1 MELKYV
7 GLKPVIS
14 EHGISFKDGKEDKY
28 VYLSFAIDILIA
40 LDHNYVH
47 NVKYSHTLNEQ
58 RLAPNEILGILLKSH
73 PNLANTMDE
82 EISAYT
88 IHLDKKEEDINNQIH
103 LSEIEKQTYIANLR
117 IMRDYLIQR
126 AKNKIF
132 YLHCIDTIAQSIIHH
147 KIKELETPFNEKF
160 WHILKTIEGKL
171 SLHKVSSNLKVENLK
186 AILIINC

>member
-47 NVKYSHTLNEQ
+47 DVKYSHTVNEQ
-58 RLAPNEILGILLKSH
+58 RLAPNEILEILLKSH
-73 PNLANTMDE
+73 PNLENTMDE
-82 EISAYT
+82 EISAYM
-88 IHLDKKEEDINNQIH
+88 IHLDKKKEDINNQTH

-132 YLHCIDTIAQSIIHH
+132 YEHCIDTIAQSIIHH
-147 KIKELETPFNEKF
+147 KIKELNTPFNEKF
-160 WHILKTIEGKL
+160 WHILQTLEGKL

-186 AILIINC
+186 AILNINC

>member
-58 RLAPNEILGILLKSH
+58 RLAPNEILEILLKSH
-73 PNLANTMDE
+73 PNLENTMDE

-88 IHLDKKEEDINNQIH
+88 IHLDKKEADINNQTH

-132 YLHCIDTIAQSIIHH
+132 YEHCIDTIAQSIIHH
-147 KIKELETPFNEKF
+147 KIKELNTPFNEKF
-160 WHILKTIEGKL
+160 WHILQTIEGKL

>member
-47 NVKYSHTLNEQ
+47 DVKYSHTVNKQ
-58 RLAPNEILGILLKSH
+58 RVAPNEILEILLKSH
-73 PNLANTMDE
+73 PNLENTMDE
-82 EISAYT
+82 EISAYM
-88 IHLDKKEEDINNQIH
+88 IHLDKKEEDINNQTH

-132 YLHCIDTIAQSIIHH
+132 YIHCIDTIAQSIIHH
-147 KIKELETPFNEKF
+147 KIKELNTPFNEKF
-160 WHILKTIEGKL
+160 WHILQTLEGKL

-186 AILIINC
+186 AILNINC

>member
-47 NVKYSHTLNEQ
+47 NIKYSHTVNQQ
-58 RLAPNEILGILLKSH
+58 RLASNEILEILLKSH
-73 PNLANTMDE
+73 PNLENTMDE
-82 EISAYT
+82 EIGAYI
-88 IHLDKKEEDINNQIH
+88 IHLDKKEEDRNNQTH

-132 YLHCIDTIAQSIIHH
+132 YEHCIDTIAQSIIHH
-147 KIKELETPFNEKF
+147 KIKELDTPFNEKF
-160 WHILKTIEGKL
+160 WHILQTIEGKL
-171 SLHKVSSNLKVENLK
+171 SLHKVSSNLKVEGLK
-186 AILIINC
+186 ATLKINC

>member
-47 NVKYSHTLNEQ
+47 DVKYSHTVNEQ
-58 RLAPNEILGILLKSH
+58 RLAPNEILEILLKSH
-73 PNLANTMDE
+73 PNLENTMDE
-82 EISAYT
+82 EISAYM
-88 IHLDKKEEDINNQIH
+88 IHLDKKEEDINNQTH

-132 YLHCIDTIAQSIIHH
+132 YIHCIDTIAQSIIHH
-147 KIKELETPFNEKF
+147 KIKELNTPFNEKF
-160 WHILKTIEGKL
+160 WHILQTLEGKL

-186 AILIINC
+186 AILNINC

>member
-7 GLKPVIS
+7 GLRPVIS

-47 NVKYSHTLNEQ
+47 NVKYSHTLNEK
-58 RLAPNEILGILLKSH
+58 RLEPKEILEILLKSH
-73 PNLANTMDE
+73 PNLENTMDE
-82 EISAYT
+82 EINSYI
-88 IHLDKKEEDINNQIH
+88 IHLDKKEENINNQIH
-103 LSEIEKQTYIANLR
+103 LTEIEKQAYISNLR

-132 YLHCIDTIAQSIIHH
+132 YEHCIDTIAQSIIHH
-147 KIKELETPFNEKF
+147 KIKEVDTPFNEKF
-160 WHILKTIEGKL
+160 WHILQTIEGKL
-171 SLHKVSSNLKVENLK
+171 ALHKVSSNLKVENLK
-186 AILIINC
+186 AFLFINC

>member
-28 VYLSFAIDILIA
+28 VYLSLAIDILIA

-58 RLAPNEILGILLKSH
+58 RLAPNEILEILLKSH
-73 PNLANTMDE
+73 PNLENTMDE

-88 IHLDKKEEDINNQIH
+88 IHLDKKEEDINNQKH
-103 LSEIEKQTYIANLR
+103 LTEIEKQTYIANLR

-147 KIKELETPFNEKF
+147 KIKELDTPFNEKF
-160 WHILKTIEGKL
+160 WHILQTIEGKL

>member
-47 NVKYSHTLNEQ
+47 DVKYSHTVNEQ
-58 RLAPNEILGILLKSH
+58 RLAPNEILEILLKSH
-73 PNLANTMDE
+73 PNLENTMDE
-82 EISAYT
+82 EISAYM
-88 IHLDKKEEDINNQIH
+88 IHLDKKKEDINNQTH

-132 YLHCIDTIAQSIIHH
+132 YIHCIDTIAQSIIHH
-147 KIKELETPFNEKF
+147 KIKELNTPFNEKF
-160 WHILKTIEGKL
+160 WHILQTLEGKL

-186 AILIINC
+186 AILNINC

>member
-47 NVKYSHTLNEQ
+47 DVKYSHTVNEQ
-58 RLAPNEILGILLKSH
+58 RLAPNEILEILLKSH
-73 PNLANTMDE
+73 PNLENTMDE
-82 EISAYT
+82 EISAYM
-88 IHLDKKEEDINNQIH
+88 IHLDKKEEDINNQTH
-103 LSEIEKQTYIANLR
+103 LSEIEKQTYIANLK

-132 YLHCIDTIAQSIIHH
+132 YEHCIDTIAQSIIHH
-147 KIKELETPFNEKF
+147 KIKELDTPFNEKF
-160 WHILKTIEGKL
+160 WHILQTIEGKL
-171 SLHKVSSNLKVENLK
+171 SLHKVSSNLKVEGLK
-186 AILIINC
+186 ATLKINC

>member
-47 NVKYSHTLNEQ
+47 DVKYSHTVNEQ
-58 RLAPNEILGILLKSH
+58 RLAPNEILEILLKSH
-73 PNLANTMDE
+73 PNLENTMDE
-82 EISAYT
+82 EISAYM
-88 IHLDKKEEDINNQIH
+88 IHLDKKEEDINNQTH
-103 LSEIEKQTYIANLR
+103 LSEIEKQTYIANIR

-132 YLHCIDTIAQSIIHH
+132 YIHCIDTIAQSIIHH
-147 KIKELETPFNEKF
+147 KIKELNTPFNEKF
-160 WHILKTIEGKL
+160 WHILQTLEGKL
-171 SLHKVSSNLKVENLK
+171 SFHKVSSNLKVENLK
-186 AILIINC
+186 AILNINC

>member
-47 NVKYSHTLNEQ
+47 NVKYSHTLNDK
-58 RLAPNEILGILLKSH
+58 RLDSKEILEILLKSH
-73 PNLANTMDE
+73 PNLENIMEE
-82 EISAYT
+82 EISSYI
-88 IHLDKKEEDINNQIH
+88 IHLDNKEDHINNQVH
-103 LSEIEKQTYIANLR
+103 LTEIEKQAYIANLR
-117 IMRDYLIQR
+117 IMREYLIQR

-132 YLHCIDTIAQSIIHH
+132 YEHCIDTIAQSIIHH
-147 KIKELETPFNEKF
+147 KIKEIDTPFNEKF
-160 WHILKTIEGKL
+160 WHILQTIEGKL
-171 SLHKVSSNLKVENLK
+171 SLHKVSSNLKVEGLE
-186 AILIINC
+186 AFLFINS